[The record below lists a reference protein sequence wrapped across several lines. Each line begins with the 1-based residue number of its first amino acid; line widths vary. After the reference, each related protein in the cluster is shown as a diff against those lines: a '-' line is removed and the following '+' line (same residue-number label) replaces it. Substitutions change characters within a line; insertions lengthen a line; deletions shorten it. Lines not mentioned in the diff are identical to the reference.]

1 MMKFERTLALR
12 FLREGRMQTALIVG
26 GTSIG
31 VSLIIFITG
40 VLTGVQ
46 ADLISRTLV
55 LCQGEVEG

>member
-31 VSLIIFITG
+31 VSLII
-40 VLTGVQ
+40 L
-46 ADLISRTLV
+46 LPE
-55 LCQGEVEG
+55 C